1 MPISRC
7 HALQIIAAEFADAPV
22 VFTCGATSREMAA
35 LGRRP
40 NHLYVVD
47 SMGLVSSILLGLSL
61 GLEDTGLGN
70 WGIGPGLA
78 PPAEGSAAMAS
89 GPAVGSDAVRSEVTG
104 SDAVGADAVGY
115 NAVGSRGVVSGAV
128 ESGVVGAK
136 VVGVEGDGGMLM
148 NLNALTSIGYL
159 QPRNLLLIVLDNR
172 QYAST
177 GGQATF
183 TTHLDLAD
191 IAESCQLKVWR
202 ADDLETLRQS
212 LTEAAVAPGPA
223 FIRMRIAPG
232 NAENIPLLLDDPVTL
247 GHSFTQWL
255 QSAGIPSPAEAGTG
269 IGI

>member
-1 MPISRC
+1 MTISRR

-61 GLEDTGLGN
+61 GLEDLG
-70 WGIGPGLA
+70 IAPGLA
-78 PPAEGSAAMAS
+78 PPLEDGAAIAS
-89 GPAVGSDAVRSEVTG
+89 GLAVGTDAARSDAVVT
-104 SDAVGADAVGY
+104 
-115 NAVGSRGVVSGAV
+115 
-128 ESGVVGAK
+128 K

-212 LTEAAVAPGPA
+212 LTEAAAAPGPS
-223 FIRMRIAPG
+223 FIRMRICATATPRTFPCCWT
-232 NAENIPLLLDDPVTL
+232 I
-247 GHSFTQWL
+247 Q
-255 QSAGIPSPAEAGTG
+255 
-269 IGI
+269 

>member
-1 MPISRC
+1 MTISRR

-35 LGRRP
+35 LARRP

-61 GLEDTGLGN
+61 GLDN
-70 WGIGPGLA
+70 PDPPPGR
-78 PPAEGSAAMAS
+78 PPLPDDSAAAS
-89 GPAVGSDAVRSEVTG
+89 PQAFGS
-104 SDAVGADAVGY
+104 
-115 NAVGSRGVVSGAV
+115 NALGHT
-128 ESGVVGAK
+128 K

-177 GGQATF
+177 GGQPTF
-183 TTHLDLAD
+183 TTRLDLAD
-191 IAESCQLKVWR
+191 IAESCRLKVWR

-212 LTEAAVAPGPA
+212 LTEAAAAPGPA
-223 FIRMRIAPG
+223 FIRMRIVPG

-255 QSAGIPSPAEAGTG
+255 QSAAAPSPAEAEAGTG